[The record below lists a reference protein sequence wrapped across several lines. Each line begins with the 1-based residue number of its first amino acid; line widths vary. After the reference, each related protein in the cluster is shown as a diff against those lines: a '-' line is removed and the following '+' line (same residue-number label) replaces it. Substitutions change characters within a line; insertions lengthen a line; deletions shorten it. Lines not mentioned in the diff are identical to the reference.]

1 MESAVDTKRQ
11 ILEVAER
18 LFDYYGFQKTSMADI
33 ARDCA
38 MSPANIYR
46 FFDGKDEIL
55 AEIANNVFRDVE
67 EKLREVLRAPGMS
80 AAQKLEAFIVAN
92 LRHLDM
98 ICTCHAKI
106 DEALEYMKGKKPD
119 VFKRHI
125 ETKRSMLAEIL
136 AEGNRNE
143 EFEVEDII
151 GTAGLVLN
159 STFLC
164 KCQWVDSYPSIDEVE
179 QAARGIIR
187 LLVTGMKKG

>member
-125 ETKRSMLAEIL
+125 ETRRSMLAEIL